1 MKPVCLPPKQEFD
14 MSPNGKAEDIEAAAA
29 AWFERREWSNWDAAA
44 EEALETWLS
53 ESTAHRIA
61 FVRLEAAWERAER
74 LKALGAGVPPGRV
87 PARPSFGFMRAKPA
101 IPLSKEPPIVS
112 GVAHDKDGWPAGRNW
127 AVGFSSVAAVLVLVV
142 WYHSEARWHIYGT
155 PVGTIAPVVL
165 ADGSRIT
172 LDSNTRIEVALDTD
186 RRLVRLDQGE
196 ALFDVAK
203 DPMRPMIVEVADKRV
218 TAVGTEFSVRRDSDE
233 IRVLVKEGRIRIDD
247 GRGPAGA
254 NTAELDAGGEASTN
268 GSDIATERV
277 GLTEIERALSWREGY
292 LEFHETPLPQVVAEF
307 NRYRVQRIE
316 IDDPRLNAIRIGGR
330 FRCTD
335 VTAFLALLEKGFPVA
350 VTRDGTRVGLHRR

>member
-1 MKPVCLPPKQEFD
+1 

-87 PARPSFGFMRAKPA
+87 PARASFGFVRAKSA
-101 IPLSKEPPIVS
+101 IPPSEASPIVS
-112 GVAHDKDGWPAGRNW
+112 GVAHDKGWGSGRRKW
-127 AVGFSSVAAVLVLVV
+127 AVGVPSFAAVLALLVV
-142 WYHSEARWHIYGT
+142 WYHSEARWHAYGT

-172 LDSNTRIEVALDTD
+172 LDSNTRIQVTLDTD

-196 ALFDVAK
+196 ALFEVAK
-203 DPMRPMIVEVADKRV
+203 DPMRPMIVEVANKRV
-218 TAVGTEFSVRRDSDE
+218 TAVGTEFSVRRDSNE
-233 IRVLVKEGRIRIDD
+233 IKVLVKEGRIRIDG

-254 NTAELDAGGEASTN
+254 NTTELDAGGEASTH
-268 GSDIATERV
+268 GGEIAIERV
-277 GLTEIERALSWREGY
+277 GLTEVERALSWREGY
-292 LEFHETPLPQVVAEF
+292 LEFHETPLPQVLAEF

-316 IDDPRLNAIRIGGR
+316 IDDPRLNSIRIGGR

-335 VTAFLALLEKGFPVA
+335 VNAFLALLEQGFPVV
-350 VTRDGTRVGLHRR
+350 VTRDGAHVGLHRR

>member
-1 MKPVCLPPKQEFD
+1 
-14 MSPNGKAEDIEAAAA
+14 MSPSGKAEDIEAAAA

-44 EEALETWLS
+44 EAALQTWLS

-61 FVRLEAAWERAER
+61 FLRLEAAWERAER

-87 PARPSFGFMRAKPA
+87 PARASFGFVRAKSTVPD
-101 IPLSKEPPIVS
+101 SKAPPIVS
-112 GVAHDKDGWPAGRNW
+112 GVTHNKGWWSGRRKW
-127 AVGFSSVAAVLVLVV
+127 AVGVSSFASVLAFVV
-142 WYHSEARWHIYGT
+142 WYRSEARWHAYGT
-155 PVGTIAPVVL
+155 PVGTVAPVVL

-172 LDSNTRIEVALDTD
+172 LDSNTRIRVALDANQ
-186 RRLVRLDQGE
+186 RLVRLDQGE

-218 TAVGTEFSVRRDSDE
+218 TAIGTEFSVRRDSDE
-233 IRVLVKEGRIRIDD
+233 ISVLVQEGRIRIDD
-247 GRGPAGA
+247 GPGPDAA
-254 NTAELDAGGEASTN
+254 NTTELDAGGEASTH
-268 GSDIATERV
+268 GGEIDIEHV

-316 IDDPRLNAIRIGGR
+316 IDDPRLNSIRIGGR

-335 VTAFLALLEKGFPVA
+335 VDAFLALLEQGFPVV
-350 VTRDGTRVGLHRR
+350 VTRDGNLVGLHRR